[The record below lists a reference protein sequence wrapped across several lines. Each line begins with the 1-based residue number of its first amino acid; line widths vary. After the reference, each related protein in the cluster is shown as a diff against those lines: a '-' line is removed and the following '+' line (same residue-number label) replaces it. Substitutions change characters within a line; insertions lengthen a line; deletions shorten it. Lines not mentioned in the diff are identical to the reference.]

1 MEYLSKT
8 YQMITSK
15 EQFGKQTSHQT
26 DTTHNQVH
34 QKNQESQRGTQ
45 LSSIQNIFVGWKY
58 AGQNLQEAKDI
69 GKPFVLQ
76 EKTLGWI

>member
-1 MEYLSKT
+1 MHS
-8 YQMITSK
+8 
-15 EQFGKQTSHQT
+15 
-26 DTTHNQVH
+26 QVR

-45 LSSIQNIFVGWKY
+45 LSLIQNIFVGWKY
-58 AGQNLQEAKDI
+58 VGQNLQEAKDV